1 MREEEKES
9 LALEAAVAEGRIREE
24 AVVLKA
30 AMDMVVG
37 AGVDGDSDSD
47 SVRLS
52 DIRSAIWKWNGFDS
66 SFYSLLL
73 FRIGFGWPNIN
84 IHIFIYNAQWYA
96 VNTRWTGL
104 VWKWDWV
111 CLLVY
116 CCPRSLHPTHD
127 PSISIKKVGFCFY
140 CFFYYSFHYHYFV
153 TCEWAFG

>member
-24 AVVLKA
+24 AVVLIA

-37 AGVDGDSDSD
+37 AGVDGDSD

-84 IHIFIYNAQWYA
+84 IQYIYLFIMPNGMPYTHA
-96 VNTRWTGL
+96 RTGL

-116 CCPRSLHPTHD
+116 CCPHSLHPPHD
-127 PSISIKKVGFCFY
+127 PSISINKVGFCFY
-140 CFFYYSFHYHYFV
+140 CFFIILSII
-153 TCEWAFG
+153 TTL

>member
-1 MREEEKES
+1 MREEAKES

-37 AGVDGDSDSD
+37 AGVDGDSDS
-47 SVRLS
+47 VRLS

-73 FRIGFGWPNIN
+73 FRIGFEWPNIN

-96 VNTRWTGL
+96 VNTRSDWARLEMGL
-104 VWKWDWV
+104 GLSTCV
-111 CLLVY
+111 LLSSFA
-116 CCPRSLHPTHD
+116 PPHP
-127 PSISIKKVGFCFY
+127 
-140 CFFYYSFHYHYFV
+140 
-153 TCEWAFG
+153 

>member
-37 AGVDGDSDSD
+37 AGVDGDSD

-96 VNTRWTGL
+96 VNTRSDWARLEMGL
-104 VWKWDWV
+104 GLSTCV
-111 CLLVY
+111 LLSSFT
-116 CCPRSLHPTHD
+116 PPHP
-127 PSISIKKVGFCFY
+127 
-140 CFFYYSFHYHYFV
+140 
-153 TCEWAFG
+153 